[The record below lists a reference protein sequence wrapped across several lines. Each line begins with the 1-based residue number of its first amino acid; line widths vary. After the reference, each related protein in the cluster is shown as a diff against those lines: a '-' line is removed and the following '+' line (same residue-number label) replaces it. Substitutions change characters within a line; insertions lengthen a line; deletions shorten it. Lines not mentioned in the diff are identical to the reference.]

1 MPQTSV
7 QCPRCRQPVVGDVQQ
22 LFDNAVDPTAK
33 QRLLSGAANF
43 IQCPACGYQGML
55 ATPIVYHDPQK
66 ELLLTFFPPDMR
78 LAVNEQEKMI
88 GPLIN
93 QVVNHLP
100 LEQRKAYLLQ
110 PRTMLTFELLMETIL
125 EADGITKQMIED
137 QQKRL
142 NLLQKL
148 ISITP
153 DKLKDAI
160 QSDESLIDVDFFNLL
175 TRLLEASLAQGDQSS
190 AQKLAELQK
199 TLIAETKVGQEMHAQ
214 AKEAEEAVRSL
225 QDASKNGGLTREGLL
240 DLVIAAP
247 TETRLVT
254 LVSLTRAGM
263 DYTFFQLLSEKI
275 EKAEGDEKARLNNL
289 RDQILQMTQEMDQA
303 VQAQLAQSQKV
314 LTTILEAA
322 NTEEAIIK
330 NANQINEF
338 FMEVVKSE
346 LQAARKQG
354 NLEQSSKIQN
364 VVDIIQKL
372 SAPPPEVALVEELLD
387 AEDDAARQVVLK
399 DHASQITADF
409 LQLFNGVVSQAEA
422 QKQPPE
428 VVQRLQEAY
437 RAALRFSMESNIK
450 KN

>member
-7 QCPRCRQPVVGDVQQ
+7 QCPRCRQPVVADVQQ

-148 ISITP
+148 ISTTP

-160 QSDESLIDVDFFNLL
+160 QSDETLIDVDFFNLL

-214 AKEAEEAVRSL
+214 AKEAEEAMRSL
-225 QDASKNGGLTREGLL
+225 QDASKSGGLTREGLL
-240 DLVIAAP
+240 DLVIDAP

>member
-175 TRLLEASLAQGDQSS
+175 TRLLEASLAQGDQNS

>member
-7 QCPRCRQPVVGDVQQ
+7 QCPRCRQPVVTDVQQ

-110 PRTMLTFELLMETIL
+110 PRTMLTFELLMETVL

-148 ISITP
+148 ISTTP

-160 QSDESLIDVDFFNLL
+160 QSDETLIDVDFFNLL

-214 AKEAEEAVRSL
+214 AKEAEEAMRSL
-225 QDASKNGGLTREGLL
+225 QDASKSGGLTREGLL
-240 DLVIAAP
+240 DLVIDAP

-254 LVSLTRAGM
+254 LVSLARAGM

-303 VQAQLAQSQKV
+303 IQAQLAQTQKV
-314 LTTILEAA
+314 LNTILEAP

-354 NLEQSSKIQN
+354 NLERSSKIQN

-387 AEDDAARQVVLK
+387 AEDDAARQQVLK
-399 DHASQITADF
+399 NHASQITADF

>member
-7 QCPRCRQPVVGDVQQ
+7 QCPRCRQPVVADVQQ

-148 ISITP
+148 ISTTP

-160 QSDESLIDVDFFNLL
+160 QSDETLIDVDFFNLL

-199 TLIAETKVGQEMHAQ
+199 TLIAETKVGQEMHARP
-214 AKEAEEAVRSL
+214 KKPKKPCVRC
-225 QDASKNGGLTREGLL
+225 KM
-240 DLVIAAP
+240 P
-247 TETRLVT
+247 
-254 LVSLTRAGM
+254 
-263 DYTFFQLLSEKI
+263 
-275 EKAEGDEKARLNNL
+275 AR
-289 RDQILQMTQEMDQA
+289 
-303 VQAQLAQSQKV
+303 
-314 LTTILEAA
+314 
-322 NTEEAIIK
+322 
-330 NANQINEF
+330 
-338 FMEVVKSE
+338 
-346 LQAARKQG
+346 
-354 NLEQSSKIQN
+354 
-364 VVDIIQKL
+364 
-372 SAPPPEVALVEELLD
+372 
-387 AEDDAARQVVLK
+387 
-399 DHASQITADF
+399 TAD
-409 LQLFNGVVSQAEA
+409 
-422 QKQPPE
+422 
-428 VVQRLQEAY
+428 
-437 RAALRFSMESNIK
+437 
-450 KN
+450 